1 MGLRITAALAGLVGG
16 LAWISVLVFDR
27 ADARP
32 VLIDTL
38 TWIGVFLLAMATL
51 VAGAS
56 LVSRSATWLRV
67 VVAVCFTVLVG
78 SLVSLVT
85 GTTDDQLT
93 YAGFGAV
100 AVLVSLVALVRTE
113 RAPSGSHAR

>member
-1 MGLRITAALAGLVGG
+1 MAAALTGLVGG
-16 LAWISVLVFDR
+16 LAWISVLVLDR
-27 ADARP
+27 ADAGAT
-32 VLIDTL
+32 LIDTL
-38 TWIGVFLLAMATL
+38 TWLGAFLLAVATL

-85 GTTDDQLT
+85 GTADDQVT
-93 YAGFGAV
+93 YAAFGA
-100 AVLVSLVALVRTE
+100 LALVVSVVVLARTE
-113 RAPSGSHAR
+113 RTRAPAGSHAR